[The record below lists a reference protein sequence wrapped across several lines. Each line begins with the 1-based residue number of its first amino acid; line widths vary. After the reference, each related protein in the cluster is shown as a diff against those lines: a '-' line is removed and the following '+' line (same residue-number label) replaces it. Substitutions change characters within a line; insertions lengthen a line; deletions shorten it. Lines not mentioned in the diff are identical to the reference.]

1 MSENLQ
7 AILDALH
14 EVSFCLGLAVGL
26 VFAGLVALVA
36 KK

>member
-1 MSENLQ
+1 MSENVQ

-14 EVSFCLGLAVGL
+14 EISFCLGLAVGL
-26 VFAGLVALVA
+26 VFAGLVAIVA

>member
-7 AILDALH
+7 AILEALH
-14 EVSFCLGLAVGL
+14 EISFCLGLAVGL
-26 VFAGLVALVA
+26 VFAGLVSILS

>member
-1 MSENLQ
+1 MSESVQ

-14 EVSFCLGLAVGL
+14 EISFCLGLAVGL
-26 VFAGLVALVA
+26 VFAGLVAFLV